1 MPDRNLINL
10 IAAMDILSTN
20 LKARLPEIPLLEPLQ
35 TDLEAWLAETRG
47 LENQQEI
54 YTARLRETNEKRR
67 RAEARGVEL
76 RAQADAALRGQF
88 GTKNKVLHEFGLR
101 PRSGVRRSAKK
112 GEAPAPAPASEPTPA
127 ATK

>member
-1 MPDRNLINL
+1 MPDRTLTDL
-10 IAAMDILSTN
+10 IAAMDILSSN

-76 RAQADAALRGQF
+76 RSQADAALRGQF
-88 GTKNKVLHEFGLR
+88 GTKNKVLHEFGLK
-101 PRSGVRRSAKK
+101 PRGGRRTAKK
-112 GEAPAPAPASEPTPA
+112 GETPPPAPAPAKA
-127 ATK
+127 ASS

>member
-1 MPDRNLINL
+1 MPDRNLIEL
-10 IAAMDILSTN
+10 IAAMDVLSTN

-76 RAQADAALRGQF
+76 RSQADAALRGQF

-101 PRSGVRRSAKK
+101 PRGVRRTTKK
-112 GEAPAPAPASEPTPA
+112 PETAAPTPTPA
-127 ATK
+127 RTAETAE

>member
-1 MPDRNLINL
+1 MPDRNLVEL
-10 IAAMDILSTN
+10 IAAMDVLSSN

-35 TDLEAWLAETRG
+35 TDLDAWLAETRG

-67 RAEARGVEL
+67 RAEAHGIEL

-88 GTKNKVLHEFGLR
+88 GTKNKVLHEFGLK
-101 PRSGVRRSAKK
+101 PRGGRRTAKK
-112 GEAPAPAPASEPTPA
+112 AETPPPAPTPA
-127 ATK
+127 KAASS

>member
-1 MPDRNLINL
+1 MPDRNLVEL
-10 IAAMDILSTN
+10 IGFMDVLSAN

-67 RAEARGVEL
+67 KAEARGVEL

-101 PRSGVRRSAKK
+101 PRGGRRTKK
-112 GEAPAPAPASEPTPA
+112 GETPPPAPAPAK
-127 ATK
+127 ATSS